1 MKVFFTASHRGKN
14 KFGTYYEK
22 IYKLLAELG
31 FKHLSDTVV
40 SVSSAKYYDILDL
53 EGREGYVKEYTRIL
67 NTIRE
72 ADIILFESSYPSLGS
87 GFMIQKSLEMNKP
100 VIAMY
105 LKDNIPTFLAGI
117 QDEKFQLV
125 EYTENTLD
133 QVIRDAV
140 EKAQSL
146 ADKRF
151 NFFISPSLL
160 SYLNK
165 ASKEEGVTKST
176 FIRNLINDYKR
187 KLK

>member
-1 MKVFFTASHRGKN
+1 
-14 KFGTYYEK
+14 
-22 IYKLLAELG
+22 L
-31 FKHLSDTVV
+31 
-40 SVSSAKYYDILDL
+40 
-53 EGREGYVKEYTRIL
+53 
-67 NTIRE
+67 
-72 ADIILFESSYPSLGS
+72 
-87 GFMIQKSLEMNKP
+87 
-100 VIAMY
+100 
-105 LKDNIPTFLAGI
+105 
-117 QDEKFQLV
+117 
-125 EYTENTLD
+125 ENTLD